1 MRFLFSGLS
10 KLYSLQYLDL
20 RDNCIAQASDVRP
33 LGRLPC
39 LETLRLTGNPLETR
53 VEYRTR
59 VLEAFSDRLSELRLD
74 DDFANQRELDT
85 VGVRVAIRK
94 AKEDRE
100 RQLRRTSEQ
109 ICRALNPDIPI
120 LNSTAGESSTSIVEK
135 LHSQNRIDV
144 QAPSEDLEQPSQ

>member
-1 MRFLFSGLS
+1 
-10 KLYSLQYLDL
+10 LDL
-20 RDNCIAQASDVRP
+20 RDNCVAQASDVRS

-53 VEYRTR
+53 IEYRTR
-59 VLEAFSDRLSELRLD
+59 VLESFFDRLSELRLD
-74 DDFANQRELDT
+74 EELANQRELDT

-120 LNSTAGESSTSIVEK
+120 LNSGNSNEPSTSNLVEK
-135 LHSQNRIDV
+135 RHHQHRIDPTQPTGEDV
-144 QAPSEDLEQPSQ
+144 EQASQ

>member
-1 MRFLFSGLS
+1 M
-10 KLYSLQYLDL
+10 
-20 RDNCIAQASDVRP
+20 
-33 LGRLPC
+33 
-39 LETLRLTGNPLETR
+39 LRLTGNPLETR

-59 VLEAFSDRLSELRLD
+59 VLEHFADRLTELRLD
-74 DDFANQRELDT
+74 DELASQRETDT

-120 LNSTAGESSTSIVEK
+120 LNSGSTGGGGEPSTSNIVEK
-135 LHSQNRIDV
+135 LQHQQRIDAQGPGEEV
-144 QAPSEDLEQPSQ
+144 EQATQ